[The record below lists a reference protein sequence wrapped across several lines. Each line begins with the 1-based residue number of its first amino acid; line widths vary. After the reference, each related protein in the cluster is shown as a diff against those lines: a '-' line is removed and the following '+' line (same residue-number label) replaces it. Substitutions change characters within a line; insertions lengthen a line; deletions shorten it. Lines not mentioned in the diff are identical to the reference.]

1 MMDESQPE
9 LRWAPLPPQP
19 KRAGRVWLI
28 VGLSVAALAIV
39 GLLLFFLLPRG
50 DSASPSPSASPS
62 ASRTPTPSISAS
74 PSGSP
79 TQVPSSEPDPEET
92 PRTTPPP
99 VTDPAPEVFREKVSG
114 WLNDAPRGLDI
125 IADVNGR
132 DALPVVDTLQQD
144 AQRLSDAQPPESLA
158 EKWNA
163 AVDTYAGRLSELRSA
178 IENDSELAGAVDA
191 ARAAAQE
198 LRSLVGL

>member
-1 MMDESQPE
+1 MDEQQPE

-19 KRAGRVWLI
+19 KRTGRVWAI
-28 VGLSVAALAIV
+28 IGLVVAVIAIVAA
-39 GLLLFFLLPRG
+39 LLFFLLPRG
-50 DSASPSPSASPS
+50 DAPTPTESA
-62 ASRTPTPSISAS
+62 TPTPSMSSSPS

-79 TQVPSSEPDPEET
+79 TAAPEPSET
-92 PRTTPPP
+92 SVATPPP
-99 VTDPAPEVFREKVSG
+99 VPDPTIEGFRGQVSG

-125 IADVNGR
+125 VAGATGQ

-144 AQRLSDAQPPESLA
+144 AQRLSDAQPPSSIAAAWEDGVAAYA
-158 EKWNA
+158 ERLTELRTAISDDA
-163 AVDTYAGRLSELRSA
+163 AVAS
-178 IENDSELAGAVDA
+178 AVDA